1 MNDSLFKRVHIPYK
15 QKFDHIADI
24 CNLMRLSFSSDD
36 SEEIIAA
43 FNCLRSCEDIT
54 IEIKLPMVLI
64 RKRFGLS
71 GFEYMCLMLALA
83 SALEGSGNQP
93 TFSEAAKHYPFFQNE
108 EIFSSIVDGRPLTY
122 LLDSDKS
129 CGLSS
134 HFKIKNIVL
143 NFIIESELSAPGIYL
158 NTYSNDFPLIYNDS
172 CERAVSFISS
182 HSLSCIFI
190 EGKPGDGRRV
200 LANQICTAIEKNTVT
215 VYSEDIEN
223 ITEFSE
229 QLTGLCVITDSIPL
243 ILADVE
249 MKNAVRLINLLTD
262 FLPIVFICS
271 NIKDVQI
278 TLHNRECI
286 NLKTESLNAIKRK
299 FLWDYYLD
307 SSTVETGML
316 ADRYRLN
323 AGQIA
328 GICRNCDLN
337 GKTDSEA
344 LISEIMSLN
353 SKNSLS
359 EIIHPMFKMEDL
371 IADEHIITVLN
382 QIIKTAKSLSGLFNK
397 YGLNKLFPYGR
408 GLGVLFYGAPGT
420 GKTMSAYILA
430 AELGLDVMKV
440 DLSRIEDKYIGE
452 TEKRISEIFEKAGEN
467 NCLLFF
473 DEADSLFAKR
483 TEVTD
488 SHDRHANGQ
497 TAHLLQKME
506 EYDGIVVLATN
517 LSSNIDPAFKRRLHF
532 TLEFFKPDAETRSAL
547 WRRFIPENMPQESLD
562 FKFLAET
569 FDLTPAEIKWTVI
582 SAAVHADG
590 LPLSMNHIFSALK
603 YEYEKSNLA
612 FPKVSYKNIKL

>member
-1 MNDSLFKRVHIPYK
+1 MNDCFKKVHTPYK

-24 CNLMRLSFSSDD
+24 CNLMRFSFSSDN

-43 FNCLRSCEDIT
+43 FNYLRNCEDIT
-54 IEIKLPMVLI
+54 NEIKLPMVLI

-83 SALEGSGNQP
+83 SALEGSGNLP
-93 TFSEAAKHYPFFQNE
+93 SFSEAAKHYPFFQNE
-108 EIFSSIVDGRPLTY
+108 DIFSSIVDGGPLTY
-122 LLDSDKS
+122 LLDSEKS
-129 CGLSS
+129 CGLSR
-134 HFKIKNIVL
+134 HFQIKNIVL
-143 NFIIESELSAPGIYL
+143 NFIIGSELSTVGIYL
-158 NTYSNDFPLIYNDS
+158 NTYLNDFPIIYNNS
-172 CERAVSFISS
+172 YEKAVSFISA

-190 EGKPGDGRRV
+190 EGKTGDGRRV
-200 LANQICTAIEKNTVT
+200 LANQICTAIGKNTVT

-223 ITEFSE
+223 IAEFSE
-229 QLTGLCVITDSIPL
+229 QLTGLCVITESVPL

-249 MKNAVRLINLLTD
+249 TKNAVKLVNLLTD
-262 FLPIVFICS
+262 FLPVVFICS
-271 NIKDVQI
+271 SIKDIQI
-278 TLHNRECI
+278 ILHNRDYI
-286 NLKTESLNAIKRK
+286 HLKTESMNEIKRK
-299 FLWDYYLD
+299 YIWDYYLD
-307 SSTVETGML
+307 SSTAETGVL

-328 GICRNCDLN
+328 RVCRNCGLN
-337 GKTDSEA
+337 GKTDSET
-344 LISEIMSLN
+344 LINEIMSLN

-359 EIIHPMFKMEDL
+359 EIIRPMFKMEDL
-371 IADEHIITVLN
+371 IADEYIISVLN

-397 YGLNKLFPYGR
+397 YGLNRLFPYGK
-408 GLGVLFYGAPGT
+408 GLGVLFYGSPGT

-532 TLEFFKPDAETRSAL
+532 TLEFFRPDAETRSAL
-547 WRRFIPENMPQESLD
+547 WRRFIPDKMPQGNLD

-569 FDLTPAEIKWTVI
+569 FDLTPAEIKWTVL

-590 LPLSMNHIFSALK
+590 SPLSMNHIFSALK

-612 FPKVSYKNIKL
+612 FPKVNYKNIKL